1 MIYFL
6 FMQSYL
12 NYGNS
17 AWISKSQTKLKILT
31 RQKHA
36 VRMIFL
42 EEKEAHARPLL
53 KEISSLNI
61 YQINISQILVYA
73 KLRNAVP

>member
-1 MIYFL
+1 
-6 FMQSYL
+6 
-12 NYGNS
+12 
-17 AWISKSQTKLKILT
+17 
-31 RQKHA
+31 
-36 VRMIFL
+36 MIFL

-73 KLRNAVP
+73 KLRNAIPWVFLSASEEISISIQLVSQNLIVNKL

>member
-1 MIYFL
+1 
-6 FMQSYL
+6 MQSYL

-42 EEKEAHARPLL
+42 EDARPLL

-73 KLRNAVP
+73 KLRNAIP